1 MRMSVNQKVIK
12 KTNDVVG
19 LGRQHTERRFFLH
32 VSESWRNHTG
42 RLSEFVINEFVA
54 PS

>member
-1 MRMSVNQKVIK
+1 MRMPVNQEVNK
-12 KTNDVVG
+12 KTNDVAG

-32 VSESWRNHTG
+32 VSESWNHTR
-42 RLSEFVINEFVA
+42 RLSEVVINEFVA